1 MLGNFIIDRPQTRE
15 AGAVWFPVI
24 LGVFVA
30 FGGVL
35 YGYDTGIISGILA
48 MRYWRDLFS
57 TGHRNPNDGELD
69 VTSSQSSLIVSIL
82 SVGTFFGALLAAP
95 LADRLGRRLSLCIG
109 NVIFVAGVTVQT
121 ASTTIPTFTAGR
133 CLAGFG
139 VGVISAIIP
148 LYQSETAPK
157 RLRGTIVGTYQLSIT
172 IGLLLAAIVNNAT
185 KGRNDS
191 GSYRIPVA
199 IQFLWSIILFTG
211 TIFLPETP
219 RYLVK
224 RGKLD
229 KAMASLSR
237 LRRLPAEHPALEVEL
252 REIRENHEYEMSL
265 CSASWAA
272 CYRGDNL
279 KRLLISCTLQALQQL
294 TGVNFV
300 FYYGT
305 AFFRNSGVENPFII
319 SMITSCINTI
329 STLPGLWA
337 VEKLGRRQL
346 LLIGA
351 AGMGLCQLVVAIVG
365 TVDPSSSGQKVLVAF
380 VCVFI
385 FFFASTWG
393 IGAWVVTSELFS
405 LKVRAKCLAQSVAT
419 NWLFNWALGYATP
432 YLVDSGPGNAGL
444 GAKVFFIWGG
454 SCCVGFAFTYFFIY
468 ETKGLGLEEV
478 DELFLKVKN
487 ARESTTFVPTS
498 TLASLQDSQSKVDK
512 WVHPDATETLDDKT
526 SVHRHVEML
535 S

>member
-1 MLGNFIIDRPQTRE
+1 ML
-15 AGAVWFPVI
+15 PV
-24 LGVFVA
+24 
-30 FGGVL
+30 
-35 YGYDTGIISGILA
+35 
-48 MRYWRDLFS
+48 
-57 TGHRNPNDGELD
+57 
-69 VTSSQSSLIVSIL
+69 
-82 SVGTFFGALLAAP
+82 
-95 LADRLGRRLSLCIG
+95 
-109 NVIFVAGVTVQT
+109 
-121 ASTTIPTFTAGR
+121 
-133 CLAGFG
+133 
-139 VGVISAIIP
+139 P

-157 RLRGTIVGTYQLSIT
+157 WLRGAIVGTYQLSIT

-185 KGRNDS
+185 KARDDS

-199 IQFLWSIILFTG
+199 LQFVWSIILFTG
-211 TIFLPETP
+211 ALFLPESP

-224 RGKLD
+224 RGRLN

-237 LRRLPAEHPALEVEL
+237 LRRVPAEHPALEAEL
-252 REIRENHEYEMSL
+252 REIRENHEYEMNLGS
-265 CSASWAA
+265 SSWLA
-272 CYRGDNL
+272 CYRGNNL

-294 TGVNFV
+294 TGVNFI

-305 AFFRNSGVENPFII
+305 TFFQNSGVENPFII
-319 SMITSCINTI
+319 SMITSCINTV

-351 AGMGLCQLVVAIVG
+351 AGMGLCQLIVAIVG
-365 TVDPSSSGQKVLVAF
+365 TVDPGSSGQKTLVAF
-380 VCVFI
+380 VCLFI

-405 LKVRAKCLAQSVAT
+405 LKIRAKCLAQSVAT

-432 YLVDSGPGNAGL
+432 YLVDSSPGNAGL

-468 ETKGLGLEEV
+468 ETRGLGLEEV

-487 ARESTTFVPTS
+487 ARESATFVPTA
-498 TLASLQDSQSKVDK
+498 TLADLQGGQSKLVK
-512 WVHPDATETLDDKT
+512 KVHSHATEACDDQD
-526 SVHRHVEML
+526 SVHRHVEGL
-535 S
+535 N